1 MDKHREIQDRKNRH
15 SITTMR
21 SNSYGGIICLF
32 ILFFYLIRPALPFI
46 EYAFD
51 KEYIAK
57 NLCIKKNIP
66 GNCCQGK
73 CYLLEQIKKS
83 SEPLNSNTENNK
95 KTIPDQKVE
104 EHLPSPGIF
113 YNPFEKV
120 SILITNYSFRIIDSF
135 LSSFFVPPKY
145 SSKSY
150 FRIK

>member
-1 MDKHREIQDRKNRH
+1 MDNYREIQSQKNRH
-15 SITTMR
+15 TITTMR
-21 SNSYGGIICLF
+21 SKSYGVIICLS
-32 ILFFYLIRPALPFI
+32 ILFFYLIRPVLPFI
-46 EYAFD
+46 EYSID

-57 NLCIKKNIP
+57 NICIKKNIP

-73 CYLLEQIKKS
+73 CYLLEQIKKN
-83 SEPLNSNTENNK
+83 SEPLNSNTGSTK
-95 KTIPDQKVE
+95 KNVPDQKVE

-145 SSKSY
+145 
-150 FRIK
+150 

>member
-1 MDKHREIQDRKNRH
+1 MKIQSRKNRH
-15 SITTMR
+15 SIATMR
-21 SNSYGGIICLF
+21 SKSYGMTICLS
-32 ILFFYLIRPALPFI
+32 ILFFYLIRPVLPFI
-46 EYAFD
+46 EYAVD

-73 CYLLEQIKKS
+73 CYLINQLKKTG
-83 SEPLNSNTENNK
+83 EPLNSNSENNK
-95 KTIPDQKVE
+95 KTNPDQKVE
-104 EHLPSPGIF
+104 EHLPSRGIS

-145 SSKSY
+145 
-150 FRIK
+150 